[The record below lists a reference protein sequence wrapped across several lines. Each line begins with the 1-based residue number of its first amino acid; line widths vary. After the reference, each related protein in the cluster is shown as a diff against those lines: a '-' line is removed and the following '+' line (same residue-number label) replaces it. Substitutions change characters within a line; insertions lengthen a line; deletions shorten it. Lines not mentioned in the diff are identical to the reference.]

1 MTDDKSK
8 NVAKR
13 RMTRAICHLESVPLS
28 KIVVTSV
35 VRSVTRIPTTAEG
48 LMTNYPIRLIHREW
62 RSVVV
67 GTNEHTAGLD
77 PSEQQRD
84 LPGPI

>member
-1 MTDDKSK
+1 
-8 NVAKR
+8 
-13 RMTRAICHLESVPLS
+13 LESVPLS
-28 KIVVTSV
+28 KIAVTSL

-48 LMTNYPIRLIHREW
+48 LMPNYPIRLIHCEW
-62 RSVVV
+62 RFVVV

-77 PSEQQRD
+77 LSEQQRN